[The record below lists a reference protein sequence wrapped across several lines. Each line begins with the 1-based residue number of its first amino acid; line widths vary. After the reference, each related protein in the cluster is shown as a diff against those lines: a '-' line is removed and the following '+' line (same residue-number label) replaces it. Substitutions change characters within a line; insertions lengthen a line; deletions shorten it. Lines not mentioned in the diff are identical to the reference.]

1 MTKTCAI
8 KGKCSRTLLD
18 VRHEKKEV
26 LELKHYNKE
35 GQIHKEQIAEK
46 VQYNLT

>member
-8 KGKCSRTLLD
+8 KGKHSRALLD
-18 VRHEKKEV
+18 VRHGKREV

-35 GQIHKEQIAEK
+35 GQIHKEEIAEK
-46 VQYNLT
+46 VQHN